1 MPKLVLPLLVI
12 GGLTVLL
19 SAISSLGLE
28 GPVAD
33 TIQPIL
39 RVVLWLSG
47 ALLAGRL
54 ATVLIEQSFA
64 RRSGRQPPKLLSD
77 LIAGLI
83 WIAMLTA
90 LSVVEFGVSPSAALA
105 TSGVLIAVVGFAVR
119 SLLADLFYGLTMAI
133 ERPFEIGDWIQL
145 AEGDVGRVVEMTWR
159 AVKLVSPSNNKIVV
173 PNAKLATEQIV
184 NFDQPEPYWRK
195 SFNLIL
201 SYEVPPRQVKQILE
215 TAVREVPASAG
226 VPRTPETRIVGYHE
240 QGVEWELRYWL
251 PNFDTASETG
261 HRIHEAL
268 LQSMQ
273 FAGIRVPRP
282 REEIFMAEL
291 VSERAS
297 DKSGSEQ
304 WIHRVELFAPVE
316 IAERTALQKN
326 ARRLDLKPGDEVV
339 IQDEE
344 GSSLFVI
351 QQGSFDVLIR
361 EQDGSFVHT
370 GNMGPGSIF
379 GELSLLTGSRR
390 SATVRAATH
399 GIVFEITKDQLEPL
413 ITSQPD
419 LARQFAGVLADRRL
433 SDSLRNGSKDEGTL
447 EDARRGIVTNIL
459 NGAKSFFRIA
469 A

>member
-1 MPKLVLPLLVI
+1 VI

-28 GPVAD
+28 GSMAGTV
-33 TIQPIL
+33 QQIL

-64 RRSGRQPPKLLSD
+64 RRSGRQPPKLLPD

-201 SYEVPPRQVKQILE
+201 GYEVPPRQVRQILE
-215 TAVREVPASAG
+215 TAVREIPESAA
-226 VPRTPETRIVGYHE
+226 VPRAPETRIVGYLE

-251 PNFDTASETG
+251 PNFDTASETS

-339 IQDEE
+339 TQDEE

-390 SATVRAATH
+390 SATVRAATP

-413 ITSQPD
+413 ITSRPD
-419 LARQFAGVLADRRL
+419 LARQFAGVLADRRMA
-433 SDSLRNGSKDEGTL
+433 DSLRNGSKDEGNL